1 MGRCF
6 RLVPL
11 LAAAAAQNHGGN
23 FQGKHDAVGA
33 IMLLAQI
40 VGSIRAHELRLRI
53 WCGFV

>member
-1 MGRCF
+1 
-6 RLVPL
+6 V
-11 LAAAAAQNHGGN
+11 GN